1 MKGTKKT
8 MKDIKTNFNGR
19 HYSNHYSNENFLI
32 YFVL

>member
-19 HYSNHYSNENFLI
+19 HYSNENFLI